1 MIPLSTLRHTA
12 SVSRVSNTGAKDE
25 YNNAITS
32 VENSSFQCYFDGQVE
47 DYTFFYQK
55 QSVRAE
61 AVLFIH
67 PTTKVKLGDKVL
79 KVQDTDGND
88 IINNEYIIGH
98 ILPSADLNRMHHT
111 ELYLVTALK

>member
-12 SVSRVSNTGAKDE
+12 YISRLSNTGTKDE
-25 YNNAITS
+25 YNNPTKS
-32 VENSSFQCYFDGQVE
+32 EEHSLFKCYFDGQVE

-61 AVLFIH
+61 AVLFVH
-67 PTTKVKLGDKVL
+67 PTTKVKLGDKVV

-88 IINNEYIIGH
+88 IINNEYVIGH